1 MGRSKKYITQ
11 EEREEADKR
20 DKRKC
25 YHKHKEYYNLLS
37 KRAYYNKCLSLH
49 PDKVEHYQ
57 RLFFIPLKSNDG
69 TTNLQAIHRV
79 T

>member
-25 YHKHKEYYNLLS
+25 YHKHKEYCNLLS

-57 RLFFIPLKSNDG
+57 RLLNEANAEIERIKATKLS
-69 TTNLQAIHRV
+69 
-79 T
+79 